1 MLSELARHHAA
12 GVFLSITTLDTELRK
27 VMEPRTSPPAAR
39 LAAIREL
46 AAAGIPVGVNV
57 APIIPGLTDHE
68 MPAILKA
75 AAEAG
80 ATSAGY
86 TVVRL
91 PYAVAPLFEKW
102 LETHFPDRKEKVLNR
117 LRAMRGGK
125 LYDAQWGKRFSGEGI
140 FAEQIAQMFEVARR
154 KAGIQKRQAANF
166 PRRHFVVQ
174 AARNFRYSPD
184 VQTLVEDFL
193 QYLRHERGQSDNTAK
208 TYAALLGK
216 FTAWAAKQNL
226 TDWKSVELKHLMAFL
241 QHERARPLAD
251 EPEESTKRLSGESV
265 YLEIAAL
272 RAFYKFA
279 ENEKFLPAN
288 IAENLSLPRR
298 WKRLPKALS
307 NDEIA
312 KLLAPETPETPEN
325 LCDQAILELAY
336 ASGLRLSELKNLRLE
351 QLHLDAGFINVIGK
365 GNKERVVPVGKK
377 AVESLNRYIEI
388 GRPKLVTAKSP
399 ANVFLT
405 KRGTPFA
412 AVTLWL
418 HIKNRVRRAGVE
430 RNITPHMLRHSFATH
445 LLEHGADLRVIQELL
460 GHANIS
466 TTEIYTHVTGNR
478 LREIHRKF
486 HPRA

>member
-1 MLSELARHHAA
+1 MHYYC
-12 GVFLSITTLDTELRK
+12 F
-27 VMEPRTSPPAAR
+27 
-39 LAAIREL
+39 
-46 AAAGIPVGVNV
+46 
-57 APIIPGLTDHE
+57 
-68 MPAILKA
+68 
-75 AAEAG
+75 
-80 ATSAGY
+80 
-86 TVVRL
+86 
-91 PYAVAPLFEKW
+91 
-102 LETHFPDRKEKVLNR
+102 
-117 LRAMRGGK
+117 
-125 LYDAQWGKRFSGEGI
+125 
-140 FAEQIAQMFEVARR
+140 
-154 KAGIQKRQAANF
+154 
-166 PRRHFVVQ
+166 
-174 AARNFRYSPD
+174 

-226 TDWKSVELKHLMAFL
+226 SDWQSVELKHLMAFL
-241 QHERARPLAD
+241 AHERVRGASTGRPSTRESAAPKPARCM
-251 EPEESTKRLSGESV
+251 SGESV

-298 WKRLPKALS
+298 WTRLPKALS
-307 NDEIA
+307 NDEIK
-312 KLLAPETPETPEN
+312 KLLAPENPETPQS

-365 GNKERVVPVGKK
+365 GNKERVVPVGRT
-377 AVESLNRYIEI
+377 AVAALNRFIEV
-388 GRPKLVTAKSP
+388 GRPKLITRKSP

-412 AVTLWL
+412 SVTLWL

-460 GHANIS
+460 GHANIG
-466 TTEIYTHVTGNR
+466 TTEIYTHVTSNR
-478 LREIHRKF
+478 LRDIHRKF

>member
-1 MLSELARHHAA
+1 MNS
-12 GVFLSITTLDTELRK
+12 
-27 VMEPRTSPPAAR
+27 
-39 LAAIREL
+39 
-46 AAAGIPVGVNV
+46 
-57 APIIPGLTDHE
+57 
-68 MPAILKA
+68 
-75 AAEAG
+75 
-80 ATSAGY
+80 
-86 TVVRL
+86 
-91 PYAVAPLFEKW
+91 
-102 LETHFPDRKEKVLNR
+102 
-117 LRAMRGGK
+117 
-125 LYDAQWGKRFSGEGI
+125 
-140 FAEQIAQMFEVARR
+140 
-154 KAGIQKRQAANF
+154 
-166 PRRHFVVQ
+166 
-174 AARNFRYSPD
+174 
-184 VQTLVEDFL
+184 LVEDFL

-216 FTAWAAKQNL
+216 FTDWAAKQNL

-241 QHERARPLAD
+241 QHERTRNTSVGRPNSKV
-251 EPEESTKRLSGESV
+251 ESQKNSPRRLSGESV

-279 ENEKFLPAN
+279 ENENLLPAN

-307 NDEIA
+307 NDEIK
-312 KLLAPETPETPEN
+312 KLLEPENPETPES

-351 QLHLDAGFINVIGK
+351 QLHLEAGFINVIGK

-377 AVESLNRYIEI
+377 AVEALNRYIEI
-388 GRPKLVTAKSP
+388 GRTKLVTPKSP

-405 KRGTPFA
+405 RRGTPFA
-412 AVTLWL
+412 SVTLWL

-430 RNITPHMLRHSFATH
+430 RNMTPHMLRHSFATH

-478 LREIHRKF
+478 LREIHKKF